1 MIHLSG
7 SFLIQWLTYSRALK
21 IFWEPG
27 SLYKVNFLCNSVDT
41 LSSEEGGHHFD
52 HPIQYKETVVVCLV
66 KNVFDSF
73 TDQVRL
79 K

>member
-1 MIHLSG
+1 MCFFVNMIHLSG
-7 SFLIQWLTYSRALK
+7 SFLIQWLTYSTTLK
-21 IFWEPG
+21 T
-27 SLYKVNFLCNSVDT
+27 VNFLCNLVDT